1 MMEGETMTKQEEL
14 IAYIKGLTPEQ
25 VDKICNRLPLL
36 RQSLELNEWEAQY
49 IQAFTH
55 KMFLDDGEA

>member
-25 VDKICNRLPLL
+25 VDKVIKRLPLIKQAL
-36 RQSLELNEWEAQY
+36 SMDNNEALYTQT
-49 IQAFTH
+49 FTR
-55 KMFLDDGEA
+55 KMFGYSGEE